1 MPSLTVRNLTPEIV
15 DALKQRAASHGL
27 SAEAE
32 HREILRST
40 LLRPPRRSFA
50 EVLRSMPNVGHDQD
64 FERAEDDGEAP
75 DVLS

>member
-32 HREILRST
+32 HREILRAT
-40 LLRPPRRSFA
+40 LLLPPRRSFA